1 MQVVKYVFQP
11 HGDERGQLVALE
23 EEKDIPFK
31 IKRVYYMYD
40 TAEGVTRG
48 YHAHKSLEQ
57 ILICI
62 HGSCKIRL
70 DNGFEKKVVPLEKPY
85 EGLYVANNMWREMFD
100 FSPDAVLMVLASE
113 LPKDCQ
119 GVRHRR
125 EQDEIHPVS
134 DPEKTAGV
142 SGK

>member
-23 EEKDIPFK
+23 ELKDIPFK

-40 TAEGVTRG
+40 TLPGVTRG

-70 DNGFEKKVVPLEKPY
+70 KNGVEEKVIPLEKPY
-85 EGLYVANNMWREMFD
+85 EGLYISNNMWREMFD
-100 FSPDAVLMVLASE
+100 FSEDAVLMVLASE
-113 LPKDCQ
+113 LY
-119 GVRHRR
+119 
-125 EQDEIHPVS
+125 DES
-134 DPEKTAGV
+134 DYIRDYDEYLEFIKKEEK
-142 SGK
+142 